1 MEKLQL
7 ITHPYPTQPKFF
19 LLSITYEKG
28 QKAAEAQL
36 LIAGP
41 LSNCNRGQPQSGG
54 KTMANCAPAWPP
66 AYQKTARAQ
75 ITGVGKIWSGWQA
88 LLDMSSGYP
97 VTDKAFWQTIWLI
110 QTV

>member
-36 LIAGP
+36 LIAPP
-41 LSNCNRGQPQSGG
+41 L
-54 KTMANCAPAWPP
+54 
-66 AYQKTARAQ
+66 
-75 ITGVGKIWSGWQA
+75 
-88 LLDMSSGYP
+88 
-97 VTDKAFWQTIWLI
+97 
-110 QTV
+110 